1 MDPALWGHAGVPI
14 THFTVKAATL
24 RLKQLDAAGKQ
35 RSRYSP
41 TIAVAPALWGPGAV
55 AAPDPTAVDRLAAR
69 QAAVFVRKLAGAAV
83 TRARRPDDGQ
93 LARIYRQPWMSPS
106 PPRLLPQQRAAQQAA
121 AGGPAPADDDDSTD
135 PLQPW
140 DDPPDVWRRAWNAAQ
155 AKRRPR
161 AHRVFMWQL
170 LHAALPCGAARAV
183 FYTPDREGLIDVACC
198 RNSACRAGPAP
209 TVSARGAWPLDSLT
223 HALLHCRA
231 VHPAVQWLTELWTRV
246 DGGPGPPTTAAV
258 WLQADTTDWRP
269 RRNHAALWTTL
280 RTSLL
285 AAAWGLHQHRAATGE
300 QFTAREVVG
309 ACVEDV
315 RCLVLADWQRV
326 VSDITEMEGAHR
338 SWFPG
343 RDPRLSVLDFETLWC
358 PGSVIAHVSH
368 PQGAPGPALDFRL
381 EAPA

>member
-1 MDPALWGHAGVPI
+1 MAHLSRPPPA
-14 THFTVKAATL
+14 
-24 RLKQLDAAGKQ
+24 Q
-35 RSRYSP
+35 RVIS
-41 TIAVAPALWGPGAV
+41 VN
-55 AAPDPTAVDRLAAR
+55 D
-69 QAAVFVRKLAGAAV
+69 
-83 TRARRPDDGQ
+83 
-93 LARIYRQPWMSPS
+93 
-106 PPRLLPQQRAAQQAA
+106 
-121 AGGPAPADDDDSTD
+121 
-135 PLQPW
+135 
-140 DDPPDVWRRAWNAAQ
+140 
-155 AKRRPR
+155 
-161 AHRVFMWQL
+161 
-170 LHAALPCGAARAV
+170 
-183 FYTPDREGLIDVACC
+183 TPDREGLIDVACG
-198 RNSACRAGPAP
+198 RNSACRARPAP

-269 RRNHAALWTTL
+269 RRDHAALWTTL

-285 AAAWGLHQHRAATGE
+285 AAAWGLFFFLHQHRAATGE

-338 SWFPG
+338 SWVPG

-368 PQGAPGPALDFRL
+368 TQGAQGPALDFRL